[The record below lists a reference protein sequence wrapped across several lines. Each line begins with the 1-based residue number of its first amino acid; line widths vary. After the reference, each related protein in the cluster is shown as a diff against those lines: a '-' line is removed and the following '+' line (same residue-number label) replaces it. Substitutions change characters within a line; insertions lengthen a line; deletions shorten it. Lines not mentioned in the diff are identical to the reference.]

1 MKNKAKAK
9 ELNVDF
15 IGGQDKPL
23 TKEEELLISEYIK
36 QLKEKQLKSIKRNSR
51 IKDKKSAQFFLL
63 KVFLK
68 SAIYKIAQL

>member
-51 IKDKKSAQFFLL
+51 IKDKKSA
-63 KVFLK
+63 
-68 SAIYKIAQL
+68 